1 MKLVWTE
8 AFAEGYD
15 EFSLDDQAA
24 IYDLL
29 DDLEVRHTGAD
40 MRETLRLFPGIELW
54 STAAIALSRGRARV
68 TWSYDDD
75 RTAIILIA
83 VAYID

>member
-1 MKLVWTE
+1 MKLIWTE

-15 EFSLDDQAA
+15 EFSLDDQVA

-29 DDLEVRHTGAD
+29 DDLEVRHTSAG
-40 MRETLRLFPGIELW
+40 MRETLRLFPGIDLW
-54 STAAIALSRGRARV
+54 STAAIALSKGRVRV
-68 TWSYDDD
+68 TWTYDND
-75 RTAIILIA
+75 RTTIILIA

>member
-1 MKLVWTE
+1 MKLIWTE

-15 EFSLDDQAA
+15 EFSLDDQAT

-29 DDLEVRHTGAD
+29 DDLEARHTGAD
-40 MRETLRLFPGIELW
+40 MRETLRLFPGIESW
-54 STAAIALSRGRARV
+54 STAAIALSKGRVRV
-68 TWSYDDD
+68 TWTYDND
-75 RTAIILIA
+75 RTTIILIA

>member
-1 MKLVWTE
+1 MKLIWTE
-8 AFAEGYD
+8 AFAEGYA
-15 EFSLDDQAA
+15 EFSPSDQVA

-29 DDLEVRHTGAD
+29 DDLAVRHAGAD

-54 STAAIALSRGRARV
+54 STAATVLSKGRARV

-75 RTAIILIA
+75 RTTIILIA

>member
-1 MKLVWTE
+1 MKLIWTE

-15 EFSLDDQAA
+15 EFSLDDQVA

-29 DDLEVRHTGAD
+29 DDLEVRHTSAD

-54 STAAIALSRGRARV
+54 STTAIALSKGRARV

-75 RTAIILIA
+75 RTTIILIA
-83 VAYID
+83 AAYIN